1 MKHLLISVIT
11 ATLLLSGCSLIPSE
25 NIEFALAD
33 IPYTWK
39 ISKDLA
45 SHLTVETPNNEYSSQ
60 AKEFGA
66 QAQAIVYYKPT
77 NGDRVNFMGVFYFPA
92 NSYLA
97 VTRADEPPPFGSK
110 VVESNGMILS
120 TWGPQDSIYEP
131 ETQDG
136 KNISK
141 LYKYVYAASS
151 FTPTNAWNTKA
162 ISSIV
167 GCYGATLKADRF
179 YLEVTKQEGLK
190 IEAKIS
196 IYNSQKDSSYGNF
209 AGTFD
214 GTILIGL
221 YSFVSEG
228 MNSRRELM
236 YRLTPRG
243 FLSGYGP
250 VEEVGDTARF
260 IRPLTISWDESYIY
274 SAQKFC
280 E

>member
-1 MKHLLISVIT
+1 M
-11 ATLLLSGCSLIPSE
+11 
-25 NIEFALAD
+25 
-33 IPYTWK
+33 
-39 ISKDLA
+39 A

-136 KNISK
+136 KNILK

-190 IEAKIS
+190 IEAKILS
-196 IYNSQKDSSYGNF
+196 ITLRKILHTAISLAHLMEQ
-209 AGTFD
+209 
-214 GTILIGL
+214 ILIGL

-236 YRLTPRG
+236 LQAHSQGIP
-243 FLSGYGP
+243 
-250 VEEVGDTARF
+250 
-260 IRPLTISWDESYIY
+260 IRIWTS
-274 SAQKFC
+274 
-280 E
+280 